1 MPQEEPKTKGGGT
14 FIEAVKDSLAAAGRY
29 AMLGALD
36 VLATTPISTLRGH
49 KLEAEDFDRL
59 MVGDTVRDLLA
70 WIGTPKA
77 TREGWDAPYW
87 SAFCSRCR
95 EEFEFDPVSE
105 GDLVAAER
113 LGARKGAWA
122 EVWRRF
128 TESPG
133 LYPGVP
139 DALRRA
145 KPDDLFVQRESWPQE
160 NEKDEKRLR
169 AALLALNKA
178 TLEEV
183 VRLYSNLNNRMPVIL
198 PEGHHQAWLW
208 FHIRMI

>member
-70 WIGTPKA
+70 WIGPPKA
-77 TREGWDAPYW
+77 TREGWDAPSW

-113 LGARKGAWA
+113 LRARKGYGGGSQNRRDCIRAFLMLCDVQNQA
-122 EVWRRF
+122 TCLCSASHGRKRTRRTRNACVRHFWR
-128 TESPG
+128 
-133 LYPGVP
+133 
-139 DALRRA
+139 
-145 KPDDLFVQRESWPQE
+145 
-160 NEKDEKRLR
+160 
-169 AALLALNKA
+169 
-178 TLEEV
+178 
-183 VRLYSNLNNRMPVIL
+183 
-198 PEGHHQAWLW
+198 
-208 FHIRMI
+208 